1 MQRGIL
7 HFILRRALQAIPL
20 IVCIIALNFTLIH
33 VAPGDPIDLI
43 VKEGANETMI
53 KMLRQEFGLDKP
65 FHIQLLSYIRSVF
78 TGNLGYSF
86 TYQVPVL
93 NLILERIPATLLLM
107 FTALFFASFFGIA
120 LGVIASTRPFSLTD
134 NFVAFVS
141 LAGYSMPVFW
151 LGQILIILLS
161 LHFDIF
167 PTGGMISMRETY
179 TGFAKVLDVA
189 KHMVLPALCYSM
201 FNFALI
207 CRITRTSMLEVLRKD
222 YVTTA
227 RSKGLAE
234 KVVVLKHMLRNALI
248 PVVTLIGMSLGMMF
262 AGSVLTE
269 TVFSWP
275 GLGRLT
281 YDSIFNRDYPVL
293 MGIFIFVSV
302 AIIIAN
308 LLTDLVYSLLDPRI
322 RYD

>member
-1 MQRGIL
+1 M
-7 HFILRRALQAIPL
+7 FPALL
-20 IVCIIALNFTLIH
+20 
-33 VAPGDPIDLI
+33 
-43 VKEGANETMI
+43 
-53 KMLRQEFGLDKP
+53 
-65 FHIQLLSYIRSVF
+65 
-78 TGNLGYSF
+78 
-86 TYQVPVL
+86 
-93 NLILERIPATLLLM
+93 
-107 FTALFFASFFGIA
+107 FASLFGIG
-120 LGVIASTRPFSLTD
+120 LGVLAAIRPFSLTD
-134 NFVAFVS
+134 NIIAFVS

-151 LGQILIILLS
+151 LGQLLIILLS
-161 LHFDIF
+161 LHFDLF
-167 PTGGMISMRETY
+167 PTGGMVSVRESY
-179 TGFAKVLDVA
+179 TGFAHVFDVA
-189 KHMVLPALCYSM
+189 KHLTLPAICYSM

-207 CRITRTSMLEVLRKD
+207 CRITRASMLEVLRKD
-222 YVTTA
+222 FVTTA

-234 KVVVLKHMLRNALI
+234 QVVVLKHMLRNALI

-308 LLTDLVYSLLDPRI
+308 LLTDLVYCLLDPRI